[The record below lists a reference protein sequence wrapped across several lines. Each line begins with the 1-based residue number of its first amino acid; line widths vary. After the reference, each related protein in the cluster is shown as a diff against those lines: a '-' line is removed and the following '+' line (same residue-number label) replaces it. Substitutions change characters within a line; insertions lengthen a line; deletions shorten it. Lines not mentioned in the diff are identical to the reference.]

1 MPASNHFRKLLKA
14 DSSAALPS
22 TDDAVDALFDSYRVR
37 PDARPARSV
46 RSSKP
51 TADRL
56 ELAAAILW
64 FHTHVNDPGPALD
77 SLPFD
82 MKEKL
87 VECFVPDFVDFA
99 SDSKWQ
105 VKLSSFFKFASPSDS
120 TPQKRAAR
128 SARAQAS
135 AGDSLGAASDHRVD
149 KGVPSSRDDDQ
160 GSEVE
165 GSRGASADLSGAP
178 TSPLRGSGPATLTQT
193 GLARRSTRSLR
204 RRRAIRRKSLST
216 PKSISPAAAA
226 PPLRTP
232 PLLTRSLARLLR
244 PRPLGRCRL
253 SSPILWNSPRGW
265 RRPMAAPRSPGCLV
279 SI

>member
-87 VECFVPDFVDFA
+87 VECFVPDFVEFSADP
-99 SDSKWQ
+99 KWPA
-105 VKLSSFFKFASPSDS
+105 KLSSFFKFAAPSDS
-120 TPQKRAAR
+120 TPQKRAAW

-135 AGDSLGAASDHRVD
+135 AGDSLGAAS
-149 KGVPSSRDDDQ
+149 GRDDDLD
-160 GSEVE
+160 SEVE
-165 GSRGASADLSGAP
+165 GSGGASADLSG
-178 TSPLRGSGPATLTQT
+178 GPDFAST
-193 GLARRSTRSLR
+193 GFGPGGIGPGDSDSAEVGK
-204 RRRAIRRKSLST
+204 RKHKKSRKKKSRTKKT
-216 PKSISPAAAA
+216 PKHSKKHQPSSSSSSSSDSSPSDAESGAA
-226 PPLRTP
+226 PPP
-232 PLLTRSLARLLR
+232 SASWSLPAVLSDSKEFASRVEAAYGG
-244 PRPLGRCRL
+244 PETAWVTLGSL
-253 SSPILWNSPRGW
+253 
-265 RRPMAAPRSPGCLV
+265 
-279 SI
+279 